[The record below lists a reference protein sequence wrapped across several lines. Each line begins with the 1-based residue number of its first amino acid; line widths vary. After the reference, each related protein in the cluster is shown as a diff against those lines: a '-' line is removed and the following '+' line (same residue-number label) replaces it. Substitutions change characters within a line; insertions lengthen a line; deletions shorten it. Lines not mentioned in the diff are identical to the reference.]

1 MKRSVVVLVIVI
13 SSQFLAGCSHFVSKA
28 ANSFGDNLSSA
39 MLNQDDPELVRAGM
53 PSYIL
58 LMDSFLQG
66 EDDDPAML
74 ASAATMYASYGNI
87 FVWEFRTFDFTNY
100 IV

>member
-1 MKRSVVVLVIVI
+1 MKKSVVVLLIFI
-13 SSQFLAGCSHFVSKA
+13 GSQFLAGCSHLVSKA

-58 LMDSFLQG
+58 LILWLQ
-66 EDDDPAML
+66 AL
-74 ASAATMYASYGNI
+74 QK
-87 FVWEFRTFDFTNY
+87 
-100 IV
+100 